1 MKRFGFI
8 FLTTIALAGS
18 AWGDSAPRFDTG
30 PLDNGQTT
38 TNVKPKI
45 LDNVGIDQ
53 KLDSQLP
60 MDAVFT
66 DETGHMGK
74 LSEFFHG
81 RPVLLSLV
89 QFDCQKLCTLELNG
103 LCRAANGV
111 ALQPGK
117 DYDILTVSFDPRE
130 TSQFAALKK
139 RTYES
144 QINRDGVSGAW
155 HFLTGSADS
164 IQRITD
170 AAGFRYVYDA
180 PRDQYVHSA
189 ALFIVTPD
197 GHVSKYLYGAEYA
210 PNDLRLAIAD
220 ASQSKIGSLSDAFL
234 LFCFHYDPESGK
246 YTLAV
251 RNLLRV
257 GAGLVLAAVS
267 AFVIIS
273 IRREKPA
280 APAI

>member
-1 MKRFGFI
+1 MYWPIRASRRTRRRIFRRRSVRAPAQRRRIATADADRIRTRPRLLEFRRISNKNMKRFGFI

-155 HFLTGSADS
+155 HFLTG
-164 IQRITD
+164 
-170 AAGFRYVYDA
+170 
-180 PRDQYVHSA
+180 
-189 ALFIVTPD
+189 
-197 GHVSKYLYGAEYA
+197 
-210 PNDLRLAIAD
+210 
-220 ASQSKIGSLSDAFL
+220 
-234 LFCFHYDPESGK
+234 
-246 YTLAV
+246 
-251 RNLLRV
+251 
-257 GAGLVLAAVS
+257 
-267 AFVIIS
+267 
-273 IRREKPA
+273 
-280 APAI
+280 